1 MKHLIFGNGYLGKKF
16 LQYFK
21 DSVISQVYVKDKAD
35 VLKEIEKYKPQWV
48 INCAGKTGRPN
59 IDWCENN
66 KQKTFES
73 NVLLPL
79 MITQACQE
87 KKVKMLHLGS
97 GCVYAGD
104 NQGKGWS
111 ETDPPNFGGSF
122 YSLTKA
128 LSQEMLKD
136 YNVLQLRLRMPI
148 DDDLT
153 NKRNFIKKIISYQ
166 KVINIKNSMTIVDD
180 LLKAAECLMKKNKTG
195 TYNVVNPG
203 PMSHKQILDLYKKFI
218 DPKFTYKIISVDE
231 LHKMTKAKRSN
242 CVLNTDKLE
251 KELKLPSLKDQIT
264 RIFKDYRKLDKKL
277 DLS

>member
-1 MKHLIFGNGYLGKKF
+1 MKYLIFGNGYLGKKF

-21 DSVISQVYVKDKAD
+21 DSAISQVYIKDKAD
-35 VLKEIEKYKPQWV
+35 VFKEIEKHQPQWV

-59 IDWCENN
+59 IDWCENH
-66 KQKTFES
+66 KQETFES

-79 MITQACQE
+79 TIAQVCQQ

-97 GCVYAGD
+97 GCIYSGD
-104 NQGKGWS
+104 NQGRGWS

-136 YNVLQLRLRMPI
+136 YDVLQLRLRMPI

-153 NKRNFIKKIISYQ
+153 NKRNFIKKITSYQ

-180 LLKAAECLMKKNKTG
+180 LLKVAECLMKKDKTG
-195 TYNVVNPG
+195 IYNTTNPG
-203 PMSHKQILDLYKKFI
+203 PMNHQEILDLYKKI
-218 DPKFTYKIISVDE
+218 NDPDFSYKIISLNE
-231 LHKMTKAKRSN
+231 LHKKTKAQRSN
-242 CVLNTDKLE
+242 CVLNTDKLA
-251 KELKLPSLKDQIT
+251 KEIKLPSLKGQIIK
-264 RIFKDYRKLDKKL
+264 IFRDYKKTI
-277 DLS
+277 